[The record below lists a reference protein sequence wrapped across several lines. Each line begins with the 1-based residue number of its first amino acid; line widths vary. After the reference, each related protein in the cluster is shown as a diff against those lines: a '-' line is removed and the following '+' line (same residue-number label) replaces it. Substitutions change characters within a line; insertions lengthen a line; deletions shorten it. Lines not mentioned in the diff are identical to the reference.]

1 MSMTIETLKSLI
13 PSTTN
18 TVFVMVA
25 ISACVGFFL
34 GKLDTA
40 QFMLLAGMVFGYFFG
55 KPLDTTQA
63 YGGK

>member
-1 MSMTIETLKSLI
+1 MTIETLKSLI

-18 TVFVMVA
+18 IVFVLVA
-25 ISACVGFFL
+25 VSACVGFFL

-40 QFMLLAGMVFGYFFG
+40 QFMLLASMVFGYFFG
-55 KPLDTTQA
+55 KPIDPSQA